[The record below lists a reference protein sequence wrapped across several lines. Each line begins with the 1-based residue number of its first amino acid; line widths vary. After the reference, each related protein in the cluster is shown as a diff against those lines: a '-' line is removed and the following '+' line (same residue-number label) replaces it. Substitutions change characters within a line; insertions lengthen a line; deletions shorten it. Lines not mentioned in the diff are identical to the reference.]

1 MFRQQLGYYQ
11 LALLNKT
18 RMPMLSF
25 YTGLKYSVF
34 NRIFFLNPAANLA
47 SEGLKLKDVILVH
60 LYMKSMKD
68 FSVINSV
75 YVTEFDSCPP
85 AR

>member
-11 LALLNKT
+11 LVLLNKT

-25 YTGLKYSVF
+25 YTHLKYSVF
-34 NRIFFLNPAANLA
+34 NSCIFFYPAANLA
-47 SEGLKLKDVILVH
+47 SEGLKLKDIILVH

-75 YVTEFDSCPP
+75 YVTEFDLCPP